1 MLINIHKQTSKLG
14 LLQFQVSFIQFPE
27 KLQKI
32 TGLLCLNSQ
41 FVRWENSKRLLYG
54 SLVCLSMDNFET
66 FLFATVS
73 DRDPKELKT
82 GQVQLSF
89 SRNSRAQLATTQA
102 SHSFLM
108 VETTAYFEAYR
119 YVLEGLQEQEEDDL
133 PFQRYTV

>member
-1 MLINIHKQTSKLG
+1 
-14 LLQFQVSFIQFPE
+14 
-27 KLQKI
+27 
-32 TGLLCLNSQ
+32 
-41 FVRWENSKRLLYG
+41 
-54 SLVCLSMDNFET
+54 MDHFET

-73 DRDPKELKT
+73 DRDPQDLRK

-89 SRNSRAQLATTQA
+89 STNSRAQLATTQA

-119 YVLEGLQEQEEDDL
+119 YVLEGLQEQEEDEL